1 LFAVAECDG
10 GRIAR
15 GGVLYQLG
23 KQVGIGHIFGLV
35 VIM

>member
-10 GRIAR
+10 CRIAR
-15 GGVLYQLG
+15 RGVLYQLG
-23 KQVGIGHIFGLV
+23 KQVGIGHVFGVV